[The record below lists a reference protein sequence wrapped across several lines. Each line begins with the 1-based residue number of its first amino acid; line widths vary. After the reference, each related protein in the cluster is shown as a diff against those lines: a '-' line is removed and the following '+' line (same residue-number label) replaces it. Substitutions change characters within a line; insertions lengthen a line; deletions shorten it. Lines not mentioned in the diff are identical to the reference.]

1 MKKCT
6 MQDIADELNISRVS
20 VWKVFNNQAG
30 VSESLK
36 KSVYQT
42 ARKMGYSKIPEEKTV
57 VKNKTVALVVS
68 RPDSSIF
75 WTSIIH
81 DLSLKLSSIDL
92 TLAYVSIPTT
102 YTEGYTLP
110 ENFNTTNFD
119 GAIILNIYDSQLL
132 KMISDVKLPK
142 VYLDTTTDISV
153 DELKGDLLIIEGIDT
168 VKKITSHLIE
178 DRQCKKI
185 GFIGDI
191 SYAKTNY
198 DRFCGYKMALE
209 DHGISLDKK
218 YCLTDNIGI
227 YDYSSMIS
235 RFLDSLPAL
244 PDAFVCASDYVVQ
257 FVYEYLSVHGDFDR
271 EKIIITG
278 FDGTSEYPS
287 ITNKITTAYV
297 DTTSL
302 GIRLAE
308 QIEYRMSNPMSPFEV
323 TYLYQKVMFKD

>member
-20 VWKVFNNQAG
+20 VWKVFNNQEG

-42 ARKMGYSKIPEEKTV
+42 AREMGYSKIPEKKAV

-81 DLSLKLSSIDL
+81 DLSLKLSSMNM
-92 TLAYVSIPTT
+92 TLAYVSIKAT

-110 ENFNTTNFD
+110 ENFNTANFD
-119 GAIILNIYDSQLL
+119 GAIILNIYDSILL
-132 KMISDVKLPK
+132 KMISDVNLPK

-153 DELKGDLLIIEGIDT
+153 DELKGDLLMIEGIDT
-168 VKKITSHLIE
+168 VKKITDHLIE

-198 DRFCGYKMALE
+198 DRFCGYRSSLE
-209 DHGISLDKK
+209 DHSIALDKK

-227 YDYSSMIS
+227 YDYPSTINS
-235 RFLDSLPAL
+235 FLDSLSKL

-257 FVYEYLSVHGDFDR
+257 FVYEYLAMHSDIDR
-271 EKIIITG
+271 QKIIITG
-278 FDGTSEYPS
+278 FDGTSEYPN

-308 QIEYRMSNPMSPFEV
+308 QIQYRINNPMSPLEV
-323 TYLYQKVMFKD
+323 TYMYEKVIFND